1 MTEFE
6 NAEESFSEI
15 DAVEA
20 EINKE
25 EPKVEVDDEAIPDH
39 LKPRLKGKGRAD
51 LARIIDEQ
59 ERMISKQANEVGEVR
74 RLADELLRSQLTKP
88 VEREKP
94 KEIDF
99 FENPQEAIR
108 QAVDSNPKVLA
119 AEQYSLQVRREQSFG
134 KLLQKHPD
142 TVQMTQNPDFVNW
155 VNGSKV
161 RAQLFQ
167 QANANWDTDA
177 ADELMSTYKQLN
189 AAKTQQVSK
198 VEKDARDSTMKA
210 AAVDAGGSGESSKKS
225 YRRADLI
232 NLRIRDPLKYEAMLP
247 DIERAYSEGRVR

>member
-1 MTEFE
+1 MTDEQDVE
-6 NAEESFSEI
+6 QGELET
-15 DAVEA
+15 VEA
-20 EINKE
+20 EI
-25 EPKVEVDDEAIPDH
+25 A
-39 LKPRLKGKGRAD
+39 
-51 LARIIDEQ
+51 EQ
-59 ERMISKQANEVGEVR
+59 ESQEQPNVPEKYRGKSVEDVVRMHQEAEKLIGKQAQEVGEVR
-74 RLADELLRSQLTKP
+74 RLADELLRSQLAKP

-119 AEQYSLQVRREQSFG
+119 AEQYSLQARREQSFG
-134 KLLQKHPD
+134 KLLQRHPD
-142 TVQMTQNPDFVNW
+142 AVQLAQNPEFVNW

-167 QANANWDTDA
+167 QANASWDYEA
-177 ADELMSTYKQLN
+177 ADELIGTYKQLN
-189 AAKTQQVSK
+189 AVKTQQVSR

-210 AAVDAGGSGESSKKS
+210 ASVDAGGSGESSKKS

-232 NLRIRDPLKYEAMLP
+232 NLRIRDPQKYEAMLP
-247 DIERAYSEGRVR
+247 DIERAYAEGRVR